1 MTTLP
6 LYFALLAC
14 VGLERI
20 AELVISSRNA
30 AGTFAR
36 GGVETGKRHFVVM
49 TLVHALFLPSC
60 FLEAWLLDRP
70 FPGGIG
76 VAALVLALLAMS
88 LRWWAVRS
96 LGDRWN
102 VRIVYVPGE
111 VPVVAGPY
119 RFLRHPNYLAVVVE
133 LFSLPLVH
141 GAWATSAVFTLLN
154 AGLLWVRIR
163 AEEEAL
169 GPLYAQ
175 TFSGV
180 GRFTPGARH
189 G

>member
-1 MTTLP
+1 MTSLR

-20 AELVISSRNA
+20 AELRLSNRNA
-30 AGTFAR
+30 KAAFAR
-36 GGVETGKRHFVVM
+36 GGLEAGRRHFAVM
-49 TLVHALFLPSC
+49 TLVHTLFLPAC

-70 FPGGIG
+70 FPGAIG
-76 VAALVLALLAMS
+76 WAALGLAVLAMS

-111 VPVVAGPY
+111 HPVVAGPY
-119 RFLRHPNYLAVVVE
+119 RFLRHPNYLAVVTE
-133 LFSLPLVH
+133 LFCLPMVH
-141 GAWATSAVFTLLN
+141 GAWASAAVFTLFN

-163 AEEEAL
+163 AEEKAL
-169 GPLYAQ
+169 GALYAQ
-175 TFSGV
+175 TFAGV
-180 GRFTPGARH
+180 SRFTPGGRR
-189 G
+189 